1 MSEPFIPDMHRFLKD
16 VKVPKMF
23 KAKQTFPRKK
33 IEREDLPSII
43 FHLLNQPHFADKVK
57 PDMRIAITAGSRG
70 VANNDIT
77 TKAIADWVKSR
88 GAKPFIIPA
97 MGSHGGATAEGQKQI
112 LASYGI
118 TEEKMGCPILSSME
132 TKKIGETE
140 EEYPRDVYIDKYAA
154 GSDGI
159 ILGCRIKPHTA
170 FRGPYESGL
179 MKMMAIGLG
188 KQYGAQ
194 TCHEQG
200 FGRMDINVPLFGKC
214 IIKNAPILF
223 GVPTIENAYDE
234 TCKIV
239 AVAAE
244 DIEKEEPLLLKEAFL
259 YMPRILVQD
268 TDVLIVDE
276 IGKNVSGDGMDPNI
290 TGTFCTPYA
299 TGGIKS
305 QKVAVLNISP
315 KSYGNGSG
323 IGYADAT
330 TKRVYDQ
337 LDLTP
342 MYVNAITS
350 TVLGSVRIPM
360 ILRNDKECIQCCIST
375 LNPVINEKH
384 EIIRQINKDNANIVR
399 IPNSLHL
406 QLIQLSESY
415 YEDVCSGKYPGLEAE
430 TELEELKFDEKGN
443 LF

>member
-1 MSEPFIPDMHRFLKD
+1 MSAPLIPDMHRFLKD

-23 KAKQTFPRKK
+23 RAKQTFPRKK
-33 IEREDLPSII
+33 IERDDIPGII
-43 FHLLNQPHFADKVK
+43 FDLLNNPKFANRVK
-57 PDMRIAITAGSRG
+57 PGMRIAITAGSRG
-70 VANNDIT
+70 IANNDLT
-77 TKAIADWVKSR
+77 TKTIADWVKSR
-88 GAKPFIIPA
+88 GAKPFIVPA
-97 MGSHGGATAEGQKQI
+97 MGSHGGATGKGQAQI

-118 TEEKMGCPILSSME
+118 TEENMGCPIVSSME
-132 TKKIGETE
+132 TVKIGQTDE
-140 EEYPRDVYIDKYAA
+140 ERPRDVYIDKNAA
-154 GSDGI
+154 ESDGI

-194 TCHEQG
+194 ACHEQG

-244 DIEKEEPLLLKEAFL
+244 DIEKEEPGLLREAFT
-259 YMPRILVQD
+259 YMPRILVPE
-268 TDVLIVDE
+268 TDVLVVDA
-276 IGKNVSGDGMDPNI
+276 IGKNFSGDGMDPNI

-299 TGGIKS
+299 TGGIKA
-305 QKVAVLNISP
+305 QRVAVLNVSP
-315 KSYGNGSG
+315 ESHGNGIG
-323 IGYADAT
+323 LGYASAT

-337 LDLTP
+337 LDLSP
-342 MYVNAITS
+342 MYANAITC
-350 TVLGSVRIPM
+350 TVLGGVRIP
-360 ILRNDKECIQCCIST
+360 IVLGNDKECIQCCIST
-375 LNPVINEKH
+375 LNPVIDEKH
-384 EIIRQINKDNANIVR
+384 AVVRYINKDSADVVR

-406 QLIQLSESY
+406 QHIQLSESY
-415 YEDVCSGKYPGLEAE
+415 YQDVCNGKYPGLEAE
-430 TELEELKFDEKGN
+430 SEPAEMDFDSKGN